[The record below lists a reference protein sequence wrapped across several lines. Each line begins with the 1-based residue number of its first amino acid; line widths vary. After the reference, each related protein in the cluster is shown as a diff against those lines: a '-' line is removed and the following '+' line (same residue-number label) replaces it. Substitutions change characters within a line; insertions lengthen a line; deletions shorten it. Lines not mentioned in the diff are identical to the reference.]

1 MIRECI
7 QRVFSVTHVQE
18 CVFQLSKVMMC
29 RVIYWQTQRTLIKGK
44 IKRGWNSV
52 GCQQQQKKQ
61 EKKWARF
68 QGSLLSA
75 LSASGSQSTTAS
87 IFHMRRSWC
96 AGAAWVGVISRYCLH
111 SVCVCVC
118 GIIYGG
124 TTQLCHHSNIWT
136 PTPTSHCKSI
146 CGRNRRVSH
155 SNPHS
160 DIHTPAYL
168 PAWTHN
174 NAENISELGSGL
186 RVWG

>member
-1 MIRECI
+1 M
-7 QRVFSVTHVQE
+7 FSVTRVRVCFPTEQSNDVQSDLLTDTTHSH
-18 CVFQLSKVMMC
+18 QRKNKK
-29 RVIYWQTQRTLIKGK
+29 RVKQCWMPTTTNKKKAGK
-44 IKRGWNSV
+44 EMSAIS
-52 GCQQQQKKQ
+52 
-61 EKKWARF
+61 
-68 QGSLLSA
+68 GSRLSA
-75 LSASGSQSTTAS
+75 PSASGSQSTTAP

-96 AGAAWVGVISRYCLH
+96 GLLEWVSSLGSVCT
-111 SVCVCVC
+111 VCVCVC

-124 TTQLCHHSNIWT
+124 TTQLCQHFNIWT

-174 NAENISELGSGL
+174 NAENIPELG
-186 RVWG
+186 

>member
-1 MIRECI
+1 
-7 QRVFSVTHVQE
+7 
-18 CVFQLSKVMMC
+18 MMC
-29 RVIYWQTQRTLIKGK
+29 RVIYWQTQHTLIKGK

-52 GCQQQQKKQ
+52 GCQQQQTKKKAGK
-61 EKKWARF
+61 EMSASS
-68 QGSLLSA
+68 GSRLSA
-75 LSASGSQSTTAS
+75 PSASGSQSTTAP

-96 AGAAWVGVISRYCLH
+96 GLLEWVSSLGSVCT
-111 SVCVCVC
+111 VCVCVC

-124 TTQLCHHSNIWT
+124 TTQLCQHFNIWT

-174 NAENISELGSGL
+174 NAENIPELG
-186 RVWG
+186 